1 MASIVSAGGATN
13 YLPTFPSVSPSNNN
27 VMPLPLNTS
36 DRRSSV
42 EIGNNNDRK
51 LSLSYEHS
59 SFYKMILLHAHCL
72 TQAVVQDHVS
82 VLQCNQEP
90 LALQSLH
97 ATLQH

>member
-1 MASIVSAGGATN
+1 
-13 YLPTFPSVSPSNNN
+13 
-27 VMPLPLNTS
+27 MPLPSDTS

-42 EIGNNNDRK
+42 EIGNNNSRK
-51 LSLSYEHS
+51 LLLSYEPS

-72 TQAVVQDHVS
+72 TQAVVQDYVS
-82 VLQCNQEP
+82 VLQCNQAL